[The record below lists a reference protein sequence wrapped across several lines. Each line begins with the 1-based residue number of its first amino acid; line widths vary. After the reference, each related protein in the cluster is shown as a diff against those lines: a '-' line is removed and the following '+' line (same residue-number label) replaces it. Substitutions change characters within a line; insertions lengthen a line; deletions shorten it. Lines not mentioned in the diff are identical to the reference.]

1 MNSAFEGDFALYGAV
16 GFDRR
21 RGSGG
26 VIGMRGTGRHARVV
40 RTSETFTFEV
50 PDGASL
56 TVTSQ
61 SPMNDEHFE
70 QFRGW
75 APMNTYLSTPA
86 GRQAM
91 ADWDRKGPPPR
102 PVEIDWRPTTIE
114 VEGIDTSFE
123 VCDLDDGF
131 WVAVG
136 LLVDATVTVGAHQV
150 PQEAVRLER
159 LAGRGLPLLPFPDI
173 GDPTER
179 IEQDLDRRFT
189 RMPFGRVH
197 GLSDYWALHRVEIDH
212 VDRIST
218 KHGLSQV
225 HHRALH
231 DYWLRRIETELEP
244 TLERLHFRD
253 MQTMHKS
260 RIARHLGHGVAFQV
274 WMNTLGPGARTWFQ
288 NRYVGVRRYTFRIRW
303 RP

>member
-1 MNSAFEGDFALYGAV
+1 MSSTPESDLALYGAV

-21 RGSGG
+21 GGSAGG
-26 VIGMRGTGRHARVV
+26 IGMRGTGRQARVV
-40 RTSETFTFEV
+40 RTSETLTFEA

-56 TVTSQ
+56 TVTSHG
-61 SPMNDEHFE
+61 PMDDQHLE

-75 APMNTYLSTPA
+75 APMNTYLATAA

-91 ADWDRKGPPPR
+91 ADWDGEGPPPC
-102 PVEIDWRPTTIE
+102 PVEVEWRSTTIE
-114 VEGIDTSFE
+114 VDGVGTSFE

-131 WVAVG
+131 WVGVG
-136 LLVDATVTVGAHQV
+136 RLVDATLTVGSHQV

-173 GDPTER
+173 GEPTER
-179 IEQDLDRRFT
+179 IELDLDHRFI
-189 RMPFGRVH
+189 RVPFGRVR
-197 GLSDYWALHRVEIDH
+197 GLSDYWALRRVEIDH
-212 VDRIST
+212 IERIST
-218 KHGLSQV
+218 RHGLSQV
-225 HHRALH
+225 HRRGLH

-253 MQTMHKS
+253 MRIVHTS
-260 RIARHLGHGVAFQV
+260 RIARHLGHGAAFQV

-288 NRYVGVRRYTFRIRW
+288 NRYVRVRRYTFRIRW